1 MKKLIVLFFIV
12 GCHTP
17 MPKPNGMLALDYPT
31 PNYQA
36 IVSDCPFD
44 FDINS
49 LSSIDL
55 QSNCFFSLSY
65 PSMKAKVY
73 MSYFDLHQHNIDDLI
88 KDFNNR
94 LIDHTRQQ
102 ARIQESSYESIE
114 QQKYGRFFEI
124 TANAPSNLHYM
135 VTDKKNYFISG
146 LLFFSATPNYDSLYP
161 AVQYI
166 KNDLRQL
173 TESLT
178 WR

>member
-1 MKKLIVLFFIV
+1 
-12 GCHTP
+12 
-17 MPKPNGMLALDYPT
+17 MPKPSGMLALDYPA

-73 MSYFDLHQHNIDDLI
+73 MSYFDLRQHNIDDLI
-88 KDFNNR
+88 KDFNDR

-114 QQKYGRFFEI
+114 QQKYGQFLKSLQMHHPTYIIWLQIKKIILFLAYYFFLQRP
-124 TANAPSNLHYM
+124 TMTLYTLQYS
-135 VTDKKNYFISG
+135 ISKM
-146 LLFFSATPNYDSLYP
+146 
-161 AVQYI
+161 I
-166 KNDLRQL
+166 
-173 TESLT
+173 
-178 WR
+178 

>member
-1 MKKLIVLFFIV
+1 
-12 GCHTP
+12 
-17 MPKPNGMLALDYPT
+17 
-31 PNYQA
+31 
-36 IVSDCPFD
+36 
-44 FDINS
+44 
-49 LSSIDL
+49 
-55 QSNCFFSLSY
+55 
-65 PSMKAKVY
+65 
-73 MSYFDLHQHNIDDLI
+73 MSYFDLRQHNIDDLI
-88 KDFNNR
+88 KDFNDR

-114 QQKYGRFFEI
+114 QQKYGQFFEI

-135 VTDKKNYFISG
+135 VTDQKNHFISG

-166 KNDLRQL
+166 KNDLKQL

>member
-1 MKKLIVLFFIV
+1 MKKIIVLLFVV

-17 MPKPNGMLALDYPT
+17 MPKPSGMLALDYPT

-55 QSNCFFSLSY
+55 QSNCFFSLFY

-73 MSYFDLHQHNIDDLI
+73 MSYFDLRHHNIDDLI
-88 KDFNNR
+88 KDFNDR

-124 TANAPSNLHYM
+124 TSNAPSNLHYM
-135 VTDKKNYFISG
+135 VTDQKNHFISG
-146 LLFFSATPNYDSLYP
+146 ILFFSATPNYDSLYP
-161 AVQYI
+161 AVHYI

-173 TESLT
+173 TESMT

>member
-1 MKKLIVLFFIV
+1 MKKLIVLLFIV
-12 GCHTP
+12 GCNTP
-17 MPKPNGMLALDYPT
+17 MPKPSGMLALDYPT
-31 PNYQA
+31 PNYQG
-36 IVSDCPFD
+36 IVTDCPFY

-49 LSSIDL
+49 LSLIDL

-65 PSMKAKVY
+65 PLMKAKVY
-73 MSYFDLHQHNIDDLI
+73 MSYFDLHQHNIDDLNR
-88 KDFNNR
+88 DFNNR
-94 LIDHTRQQ
+94 LIDHTRQH
-102 ARIQESSYESIE
+102 ARIQESSYESID
-114 QQKYGRFFEI
+114 QQKYGRFFQI

-135 VTDKKNYFISG
+135 VTDQKNHFISG

-166 KNDLRQL
+166 KNDLRHL